1 MRIHRLHINISS
13 LYICHPLCLLTNRS
27 GCGKSTALQLLLRF
41 YNVSSGEVLVDE
53 QNVQNLNVAWLRRNI
68 GYVGQQPVLFAG
80 TVRQN
85 ILLGKPDATEAEIL
99 EAAKAANAFE
109 FISRLSDGFETDIGA
124 GGSLLSGGQ
133 KQRVAIA
140 RAIISDPQI
149 LVLDE
154 ATR

>member
-1 MRIHRLHINISS
+1 MSS
-13 LYICHPLCLLTNRS
+13 LCTLLKNRS
-27 GCGKSTALQLLLRF
+27 GCGKSTALQILLRF

-109 FISRLSDGFETDIGA
+109 FISRLGDGFETDIGA

>member
-1 MRIHRLHINISS
+1 M
-13 LYICHPLCLLTNRS
+13 
-27 GCGKSTALQLLLRF
+27 
-41 YNVSSGEVLVDE
+41 SSGEVLVDE

-109 FISRLSDGFETDIGA
+109 FISRLGDGFETDIGA